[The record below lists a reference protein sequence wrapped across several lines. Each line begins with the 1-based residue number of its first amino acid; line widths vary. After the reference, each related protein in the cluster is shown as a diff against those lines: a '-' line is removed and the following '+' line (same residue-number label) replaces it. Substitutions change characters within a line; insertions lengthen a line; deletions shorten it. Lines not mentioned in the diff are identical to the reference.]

1 MVNIITTAS
10 ELGYINIPDNTLI
23 DISEM
28 KNYPDEK
35 VVIFA
40 VADAA
45 KGVSGKR
52 GPRKG
57 SHHTAKDGE

>member
-28 KNYPDEK
+28 KNYP
-35 VVIFA
+35 
-40 VADAA
+40 
-45 KGVSGKR
+45 G
-52 GPRKG
+52 
-57 SHHTAKDGE
+57 